1 MDIAVA
7 LIAGVL
13 AGITGAMGLGGGT
26 VFLLYLTVFAGVN
39 QLTAQGMN
47 ILFFIAIAVIAV
59 IVYVKKRQID
69 LKRIAPVCLLGVLG
83 SLTGSLIIKFLDPS
97 LLSKF
102 FAVFILVMGARELF
116 AKTDKN

>member
-1 MDIAVA
+1 MDIAIA

-47 ILFFIAIAVIAV
+47 IIFFIAIAIVAV

-69 LKRIAPVCLLGVLG
+69 LKRIAPVCLIGVLG
-83 SLTGSLIIKFLDPS
+83 SIIGSVIIRFLDPS

-102 FAVFILVMGARELF
+102 FAVFVLIMGARELF
-116 AKTDKN
+116 AKTDKS